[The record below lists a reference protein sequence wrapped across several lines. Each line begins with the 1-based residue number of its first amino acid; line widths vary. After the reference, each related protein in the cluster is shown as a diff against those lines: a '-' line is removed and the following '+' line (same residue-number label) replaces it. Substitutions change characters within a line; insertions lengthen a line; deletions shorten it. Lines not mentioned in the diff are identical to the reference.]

1 MKNLILTLSIF
12 CCTFVLAQKNE
23 NYVEIGYSSI
33 CCGTPST
40 DPVMNYVNQ
49 FQKKNK
55 TKSFE
60 ILQQPG
66 LGREGEF
73 NLYISTSQLS
83 KTQKTSFIKG
93 LQSAISSQNT
103 ERKENSDGT
112 VNFQETK
119 MVTKGDLAK
128 IKNLII
134 YKNNFKLK

>member
-12 CCTFVLAQKNE
+12 CSTFVFAQKNE
-23 NYVEIGYSSI
+23 NYIEIGYSSI

-40 DPVMNYVNQ
+40 DPVINYINQ
-49 FQKKNK
+49 FQKKYK
-55 TKSFE
+55 TKPFE
-60 ILQQPG
+60 ILQQQG

-83 KTQKTSFIKG
+83 QSQKTNFVKG
-93 LQSAISSQNT
+93 LQSAISSQNIK
-103 ERKENSDGT
+103 RKENSDGT

-119 MVTKGDLAK
+119 TVAKKDLAK

-134 YKNNFKLK
+134 YKNNSKLK